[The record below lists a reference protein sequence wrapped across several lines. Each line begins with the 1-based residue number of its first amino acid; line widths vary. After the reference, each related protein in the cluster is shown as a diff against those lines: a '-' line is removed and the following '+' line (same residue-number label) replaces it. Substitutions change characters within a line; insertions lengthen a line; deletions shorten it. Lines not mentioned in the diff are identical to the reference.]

1 MRFYVYAL
9 IDPATGIPRYIGK
22 GSMLRTEHHFRES
35 GALTDPS
42 SLIHG
47 VRTEDVLDEIQAQ
60 ADEPADKREWI
71 VRMQRHGKGHDKV
84 VRLIARHL
92 DEEQAFA
99 LESFLIRF
107 WYGRG
112 EGRLFN
118 KNDGN
123 HSERFRSRG
132 DWSTTD
138 LSPPT
143 QIHPY
148 FVYVLRDPSQ
158 ADHENGGVFYVGEG
172 QGQRPNDHFNE
183 PHDLDSAK
191 AIRLRE
197 LRKKYSE
204 SDIVRIVA
212 RVEKKST
219 ALLIEALLIKF
230 LYGRTS
236 LTNQRD
242 GHRSENIRPFGSLQ
256 SALPDF
262 DQARVVNPGIRQ
274 DRGYMLDLM
283 VADGY
288 GDLLQPVKDALPL
301 FSETDFSIMDAQDFG
316 LEKAIGGEIKTRL
329 KVWTLGR
336 TFQAE
341 LRPRTINER
350 QWMRDHFTR
359 LEAVEVLRG
368 DGVFLPKC
376 WKGARKAR
384 TADELTARAEALL
397 RLARCQARSELAWE
411 DQLLLKSEADGESE
425 ANQPPIV
432 PPDDTFSWAGNEEQ
446 DPRDWMLLAIAEA
459 FPEYNFGCIRQREN
473 ERSIEA
479 LVSGPEGHDCR
490 SLKFGLKKTGVLV
503 ELRGRRRAVQKQMVK
518 QFSPAHLDASFRE
531 DHTFLS
537 PTWKRN
543 PAATVDEACA
553 RGAMLLLIAASLTRD
568 GLESEVVK
576 VLGPKM
582 TSVN

>member
-9 IDPATGIPRYIGK
+9 IDPTTGIPRYIGK
-22 GSMLRTEHHFRES
+22 GSMGRTEQHFKEI
-35 GALTDPS
+35 GALTDQES
-42 SLIHG
+42 RIHG
-47 VRTEDVLDEIQAQ
+47 VRTEDVLDDILTRT
-60 ADEPADKREWI
+60 DEPADKRAWI
-71 VRMQRHGKGHDKV
+71 TQMQRDGNGHAEMT
-84 VRLIARHL
+84 RLIARHL

-99 LESFLIRF
+99 LEAFLIRF

-123 HSERFRSRG
+123 HPERFRYRG
-132 DWSTTD
+132 DWSTND
-138 LSPPT
+138 LSKPA

-158 ADHENGGVFYVGEG
+158 ADHEKGGVFYVGEG
-172 QGQRPNDHFNE
+172 QGQRPYDHFKE
-183 PHDLDSAK
+183 PLDIDSAK
-191 AIRLRE
+191 LTRLRE
-197 LRKKYSE
+197 LRREYSE

-242 GHRSENIRPFGSLQ
+242 GHRSKNIRPFGSLQ
-256 SALPDF
+256 SVLPDF
-262 DQARVVNPGIRQ
+262 DQARVVNPGVRQ
-274 DRGYMLDLM
+274 DRGYILNLM
-283 VADGY
+283 VADGF
-288 GDLLQPVKDALPL
+288 GDLLQPTKDAFPL

-316 LEKAIGGEIKTRL
+316 LEKAIGGEIRTRL

-341 LRPRTINER
+341 LRPRTKNER

-359 LEAVEVLRG
+359 LEAVELLRG

-397 RLARCQARSELAWE
+397 RLTRCKTRSELAWE
-411 DQLLLKSEADGESE
+411 DRLLLKSEVEAEPE
-425 ANQPPIV
+425 ANQAPIV
-432 PPDDTFSWAGNEEQ
+432 PPDNRFSQTINEEQ

-459 FPEYNFGCIRQREN
+459 FPEYNFGRIRQREN

-479 LVSGPEGHDCR
+479 LVPGPEGQDCR

-503 ELRGRRRAVQKQMVK
+503 ELRGRRKAVQKKMEEQ
-518 QFSPAHLDASFRE
+518 FRE
-531 DHTFLS
+531 HLHTNSLRKDYTFLS
-537 PTWKRN
+537 PEWKGK

-553 RGAMLLLIAASLTRD
+553 RGAMLLMISASITRD
-568 GLESEVVK
+568 DLEPNVVA
-576 VLGPKM
+576 LL
-582 TSVN
+582 